1 MKKEID
7 WTSVLSTQEDF
18 DKYLG
23 SLGHERLSWYKKVY
37 DFFRYT
43 IPFTVGD
50 FLFECKMKYQ
60 IVTRGYSDRNV
71 WGLCD
76 DMARLNIKLLTQL
89 RDHGHGY
96 PNGLTEKKWKAILTK
111 MILGFE
117 AHLIL
122 EELSGFNTK
131 LRKKTEKQFEEGME
145 LYAQW
150 YKNLWD

>member
-7 WTSVLSTQEDF
+7 FGTVLSTQEDF
-18 DKYLG
+18 DNYLG
-23 SLGHERLSWYKKVY
+23 CLGYEKLSWYEKVY

-43 IPFTVGD
+43 IPCVVGN

-60 IVTRGYSDRNV
+60 VLTRGYSDRNV
-71 WGLCD
+71 WALCD

-89 RDHGHGY
+89 RDYGHGY

-111 MILGFE
+111 MIEGFE
-117 AHLIL
+117 TVG
-122 EELSGFNTK
+122 EDTYGFNNA
-131 LRKKTEKQFEEGME
+131 TEKKNEKKFKEGME